1 VAGSLLRLDRLDEA
15 GELLKSTQEPKVDCF
30 HLQVYRY
37 ALAFLQDN
45 QPEMAKTVSAS
56 GERWEIQFF
65 YLQARTAAY
74 YGQLRE
80 SRELMRRCLLSAR
93 KSGQE
98 ELGGFFQGLAAESEA
113 LLGDPE
119 LAKKEAREALA
130 RSRVRDVESVGAV
143 ALALAQD
150 DKSAQA
156 LADDLVKRFREST
169 LVQRH
174 YVPSVNA
181 QLALSRRDAPK
192 ALEYLQAAAPY
203 ELGDPDGTNALL
215 PIFLRSQAYLMAR
228 QGRQAAGEFQKIL
241 DHRAIVLSSPIG
253 ALARLQIARAFT
265 MQGDTAKARAAY
277 QDFLNL
283 WKNADSDIPV
293 LKQAKAEYAKL
304 Q

>member
-1 VAGSLLRLDRLDEA
+1 
-15 GELLKSTQEPKVDCF
+15 
-30 HLQVYRY
+30 
-37 ALAFLQDN
+37 
-45 QPEMAKTVSAS
+45 MARTVNAS

-74 YGQLRE
+74 YGRLRE
-80 SRELMRRCLLSAR
+80 SRELLRRVLSSAR

-119 LAKKEAREALA
+119 LAKKEAKEALA
-130 RSRVRDVESVGAV
+130 RSRVQDVESVGAV

-150 DKSAQA
+150 DNSAQA
-156 LADDLVKRFREST
+156 LADDLVKRFHEST
-169 LVQRH
+169 LVQTH

-181 QLALSRRDAPK
+181 QLALNRRDAPK
-192 ALEYLQAAAPY
+192 ALESLQAAAPY
-203 ELGDPDGTNALL
+203 ELGDPDGSNALL
-215 PIFLRSQAYLMAR
+215 PIFLRGRAYLMAR
-228 QGRQAAGEFQKIL
+228 QGRQAEEQFQKIL

-253 ALARLQIARAFT
+253 ALARLQIARAFA
-265 MQGDTAKARAAY
+265 MQGETAKARVAY

-283 WKNADSDIPV
+283 WKTADSDIPV